1 MSTPAGA
8 RRFTEAER
16 ELTRRWLNQWKTA
29 GPALE
34 AERVARLHAMNDKQ
48 RARMTLDLLSLW
60 RSDLPGDDGDAL
72 VRVQRAFASWRKKR
86 A

>member
-1 MSTPAGA
+1 MSTPAEA

-34 AERVARLHAMNDKQ
+34 AERVARLRELDESEA
-48 RARMTLDLLSLW
+48 ARIAVELLWPMTPPGGGDGGAGLLPMS
-60 RSDLPGDDGDAL
+60 
-72 VRVQRAFASWRKKR
+72 
-86 A
+86 

>member
-1 MSTPAGA
+1 MSTPAEA

-34 AERVARLHAMNDKQ
+34 AERVARLRELDESEA
-48 RARMTLDLLSLW
+48 ARIAVELLWPMAPPGGGDGGAGL
-60 RSDLPGDDGDAL
+60 LPMSEAL
-72 VRVQRAFASWRKKR
+72 RRLADRP
-86 A
+86 